1 MFGFFNSS
9 CSLDESG
16 LLKGFVDNHSHVLY
30 GVDDGVRTLEE
41 SLKILTLMEEA
52 GVRKLWCTPHIMED
66 VPNKT
71 QDLKDR
77 FEQLKEAWKGSVELE
92 LASENMLDNLFV
104 ERLAKKDFLLHGE
117 NKLLV
122 ETSTWAAPLDF
133 WNIID
138 NILDAGYIPVIAHP
152 ERFGYMKM
160 EDYSR
165 LMEKGALLQM
175 NLASIIGVYGEAV
188 AKRAQNMLSKGMYS
202 MTGTDCH
209 RFRALEGQI
218 ACKIL
223 SKSTVSMLSKI
234 MTL

>member
-1 MFGFFNSS
+1 MFGFFNSR
-9 CSLDESG
+9 CSLNDSG
-16 LLKGFVDNHSHVLY
+16 LLKGFVDNHSHVLF

-41 SLKILTLMEEA
+41 SLKILTLMEES

-77 FEQLKEAWKGSVELE
+77 FEQLKEAWNGSVELD

-117 NKLLV
+117 NRLLV

-152 ERFGYMKM
+152 ERYGYMKM
-160 EDYSR
+160 EDYLR

>member
-1 MFGFFNSS
+1 M
-9 CSLDESG
+9 
-16 LLKGFVDNHSHVLY
+16 
-30 GVDDGVRTLEE
+30 DDGVRTLEE

-77 FEQLKEAWKGSVELE
+77 FEQLKEAWKGSVELD
-92 LASENMLDNLFV
+92 LASENMIDNLFV

-138 NILDAGYIPVIAHP
+138 NIFDAGYIPIIAHP
-152 ERFGYMKM
+152 ERYGYMKM

-175 NLASIIGVYGEAV
+175 NLASIIGVYGETV

-209 RFRALEGQI
+209 RFRALEGQV

>member
-1 MFGFFNSS
+1 M
-9 CSLDESG
+9 
-16 LLKGFVDNHSHVLY
+16 
-30 GVDDGVRTLEE
+30 DDGVRTLDE

-92 LASENMLDNLFV
+92 LASENMIDNLFV

-138 NILDAGYIPVIAHP
+138 NILDAGYIPIIAHP
-152 ERFGYMKM
+152 ERYGYMKM

-175 NLASIIGVYGEAV
+175 NLASIIGVYGESV

-209 RFRALEGQI
+209 RFRALEGQV

>member
-1 MFGFFNSS
+1 MW
-9 CSLDESG
+9 
-16 LLKGFVDNHSHVLY
+16 
-30 GVDDGVRTLEE
+30 
-41 SLKILTLMEEA
+41 I
-52 GVRKLWCTPHIMED
+52 
-66 VPNKT
+66 
-71 QDLKDR
+71 
-77 FEQLKEAWKGSVELE
+77 LE
-92 LASENMLDNLFV
+92 LASENMIDNLFV

-138 NILDAGYIPVIAHP
+138 NIFDAGYIPIIAHP
-152 ERFGYMKM
+152 ERYGYMKM

-175 NLASIIGVYGEAV
+175 NLASIIGVYGETV

-209 RFRALEGQI
+209 RFRALEGQV

>member
-1 MFGFFNSS
+1 M
-9 CSLDESG
+9 
-16 LLKGFVDNHSHVLY
+16 
-30 GVDDGVRTLEE
+30 DDGVRTLEE
-41 SLKILTLMEEA
+41 SLQILTLMEEA

-77 FEQLKEAWKGSVELE
+77 FEQLKEAWKGSVELD
-92 LASENMLDNLFV
+92 LASENMIDNLFV

-138 NILDAGYIPVIAHP
+138 NIFDAGYIPIIAHP
-152 ERFGYMKM
+152 ERYGYMKM

-175 NLASIIGVYGEAV
+175 NLASIIGVYGETV

-209 RFRALEGQI
+209 RFRALEGQV

>member
-1 MFGFFNSS
+1 MFGFFNSR

-41 SLKILTLMEEA
+41 SLKILTLMEES

-152 ERFGYMKM
+152 ERYGYMKM

-223 SKSTVSMLSKI
+223 SKNTVSMLSKI

>member
-1 MFGFFNSS
+1 MFGFFNSR

-41 SLKILTLMEEA
+41 SLKILTLMEEV

-117 NKLLV
+117 NRLLV

-152 ERFGYMKM
+152 ERYGYMKM

>member
-1 MFGFFNSS
+1 MFGFFNSR
-9 CSLDESG
+9 CSLYESG
-16 LLKGFVDNHSHVLY
+16 LLKGFVDNHSHVLF

-41 SLKILTLMEEA
+41 SLKILTLMEES

-77 FEQLKEAWKGSVELE
+77 FEQLKEAWNGSVELD

-117 NKLLV
+117 NRLLV

-152 ERFGYMKM
+152 ERYGYMKM

>member
-1 MFGFFNSS
+1 MFGFFNSR

-41 SLKILTLMEEA
+41 SLKILTLMEET

-104 ERLAKKDFLLHGE
+104 ERLSKKDFLLHGE

-152 ERFGYMKM
+152 ERYGYMKM

-234 MTL
+234 ITL

>member
-1 MFGFFNSS
+1 MFGFFNSR

-52 GVRKLWCTPHIMED
+52 WVRKLWCTPHIMED

-92 LASENMLDNLFV
+92 LASENMIDNLFV

-138 NILDAGYIPVIAHP
+138 NIFDAGYIPIIAHP
-152 ERFGYMKM
+152 ERYGYMKM
-160 EDYSR
+160 EDYLR

>member
-1 MFGFFNSS
+1 M
-9 CSLDESG
+9 
-16 LLKGFVDNHSHVLY
+16 
-30 GVDDGVRTLEE
+30 DDGVRTLEE
-41 SLKILTLMEEA
+41 SLKILTLMEGA

-92 LASENMLDNLFV
+92 LASENMIDNLFV
-104 ERLAKKDFLLHGE
+104 ERLAKKDLLLHGE
-117 NKLLV
+117 NNLLV

-138 NILDAGYIPVIAHP
+138 NIFDAGYIPIIAHP
-152 ERFGYMKM
+152 ERYGYMKM

-175 NLASIIGVYGEAV
+175 NLASIIGVYGETV

-209 RFRALEGQI
+209 RFRALEGQV

>member
-1 MFGFFNSS
+1 M
-9 CSLDESG
+9 
-16 LLKGFVDNHSHVLY
+16 
-30 GVDDGVRTLEE
+30 DDGVRTLEE
-41 SLKILTLMEEA
+41 SLQILTLMEEA

-92 LASENMLDNLFV
+92 LASENMIDNLFV

-138 NILDAGYIPVIAHP
+138 NIFDAGYIPIIAHP
-152 ERFGYMKM
+152 ERYGYMKM

-175 NLASIIGVYGEAV
+175 NLASIIGVYGETV

-209 RFRALEGQI
+209 RFRALEGQV

>member
-1 MFGFFNSS
+1 MFGFFNSR
-9 CSLDESG
+9 CSLNESG

-41 SLKILTLMEEA
+41 SLKILTLMEES

-92 LASENMLDNLFV
+92 LASENMIDNLFV

-138 NILDAGYIPVIAHP
+138 NIFDAGYIPIIAHP
-152 ERFGYMKM
+152 ERYGYMKM

-209 RFRALEGQI
+209 RFRALEGQV

-223 SKSTVSMLSKI
+223 SKSAVSMLSKI

>member
-1 MFGFFNSS
+1 MFGFFNSR

-41 SLKILTLMEEA
+41 SLKILTLMEET

-92 LASENMLDNLFV
+92 LASENMIDNLFV

-138 NILDAGYIPVIAHP
+138 NIFDAGYIPIIAHP
-152 ERFGYMKM
+152 ERYGYMKM

-209 RFRALEGQI
+209 RFRALEGQV

>member
-1 MFGFFNSS
+1 MFGFFNSR

-41 SLKILTLMEEA
+41 SLKILTLMEEV

-77 FEQLKEAWKGSVELE
+77 FEQLKEAWKGSVELD
-92 LASENMLDNLFV
+92 LASENMIDNLFV

-138 NILDAGYIPVIAHP
+138 NILDAGYIPIIAHP
-152 ERFGYMKM
+152 ERYGYMKM

-209 RFRALEGQI
+209 RFRALEGQV

-234 MTL
+234 MTV

>member
-1 MFGFFNSS
+1 M
-9 CSLDESG
+9 
-16 LLKGFVDNHSHVLY
+16 
-30 GVDDGVRTLEE
+30 DDGVRTLEE

-92 LASENMLDNLFV
+92 LASENMIDNLFV

-138 NILDAGYIPVIAHP
+138 NILDAGYIPIIAHP
-152 ERFGYMKM
+152 ERYGYMKM

-175 NLASIIGVYGEAV
+175 NLASIIGVYGETV

-209 RFRALEGQI
+209 RFRALEGQV

>member
-1 MFGFFNSS
+1 MFGFFNSR

-41 SLKILTLMEEA
+41 SLKILTLMEES

-66 VPNKT
+66 VPNRT

-138 NILDAGYIPVIAHP
+138 NIFDAGYIPIIAHP
-152 ERFGYMKM
+152 ERYGYMKM

>member
-1 MFGFFNSS
+1 MFGFFNSR

-138 NILDAGYIPVIAHP
+138 NIL
-152 ERFGYMKM
+152 
-160 EDYSR
+160 
-165 LMEKGALLQM
+165 QM
-175 NLASIIGVYGEAV
+175 NLASIIGVYGETV

>member
-1 MFGFFNSS
+1 MWFFKKREKQNIIKLIGFT
-9 CSLDESG
+9 DY
-16 LLKGFVDNHSHVLY
+16 HSHILP
-30 GVDDGVRTLEE
+30 GVDDGVQTMDE
-41 SLKILTLMEEA
+41 SLEILRLYEEQ
-52 GVRKLWCTPHIMED
+52 GIKSVWLTPHIMED
-66 VPNKT
+66 IPNT
-71 QDLKDR
+71 TAHLRDR
-77 FEQLKEAWKGSVELE
+77 FAELQAAYTGGVQLH
-92 LASENMLDNLFV
+92 LAAENMLDNLFV

-138 NILDAGYIPVIAHP
+138 NIFDAGYIPIIAHP
-152 ERFGYMKM
+152 ERYGYMKM

-165 LMEKGALLQM
+165 LREKGALLQM
-175 NLASIIGVYGEAV
+175 NLASIIGVYGETV

-209 RFRALEGQI
+209 RFRALEGQV

-234 MTL
+234 MTI

>member
-1 MFGFFNSS
+1 MFGFFNSR

-41 SLKILTLMEEA
+41 SLKILTLMEES

-117 NKLLV
+117 NRLLV

-152 ERFGYMKM
+152 ERYGYMKM

>member
-1 MFGFFNSS
+1 MFGFFNSR
-9 CSLDESG
+9 CSLNESG
-16 LLKGFVDNHSHVLY
+16 LLKGFVDNHSHVLF

-52 GVRKLWCTPHIMED
+52 GVRKLWCTPHIRED

-77 FEQLKEAWKGSVELE
+77 FEQLKEAWKGSVELD
-92 LASENMLDNLFV
+92 LASENMIDNLFV

-138 NILDAGYIPVIAHP
+138 NIFDAGYIPIIAHP
-152 ERFGYMKM
+152 ERYGYMKM

-175 NLASIIGVYGEAV
+175 NLASIIGVYGESV

-209 RFRALEGQI
+209 RFRALEGQV

>member
-1 MFGFFNSS
+1 MFGFFNSR

-16 LLKGFVDNHSHVLY
+16 LLKGFVDNHSHVLF

-41 SLKILTLMEEA
+41 SLKILTLMEES

-77 FEQLKEAWKGSVELE
+77 FEQLKEAWNGSVELD

-104 ERLAKKDFLLHGE
+104 ERLSKKDFLLHGE

-138 NILDAGYIPVIAHP
+138 NILDAGYIPIIAHP
-152 ERFGYMKM
+152 ERYGYMKM

>member
-1 MFGFFNSS
+1 MFGFFNSR

-41 SLKILTLMEEA
+41 SLQILTLMEEA
-52 GVRKLWCTPHIMED
+52 GVCKLWCTPHIMED

-77 FEQLKEAWKGSVELE
+77 FGQLKEAWKGSVELE
-92 LASENMLDNLFV
+92 LASENMIDNLFV

-138 NILDAGYIPVIAHP
+138 NIFDAGYIPIIAHP
-152 ERFGYMKM
+152 ERYGYMKM

-209 RFRALEGQI
+209 RFRALEGQV

>member
-1 MFGFFNSS
+1 MFGFFNSR

-41 SLKILTLMEEA
+41 SLKILTLMEKA

-92 LASENMLDNLFV
+92 LASENMIDNLFV
-104 ERLAKKDFLLHGE
+104 ERLAKKDLLLHGE
-117 NKLLV
+117 NNLLV

-138 NILDAGYIPVIAHP
+138 NIFDAGYIPIIAHP
-152 ERFGYMKM
+152 ERYGYMKM

-209 RFRALEGQI
+209 RFRALEGQV

>member
-1 MFGFFNSS
+1 MFGFFNSR

-41 SLKILTLMEEA
+41 SLQILTLMEET

-92 LASENMLDNLFV
+92 LASENMIDNLFV

-138 NILDAGYIPVIAHP
+138 NIFDAGYIPIIAHP
-152 ERFGYMKM
+152 ERYGYMKM

-209 RFRALEGQI
+209 RFRALEGQVT
-218 ACKIL
+218 CKIL